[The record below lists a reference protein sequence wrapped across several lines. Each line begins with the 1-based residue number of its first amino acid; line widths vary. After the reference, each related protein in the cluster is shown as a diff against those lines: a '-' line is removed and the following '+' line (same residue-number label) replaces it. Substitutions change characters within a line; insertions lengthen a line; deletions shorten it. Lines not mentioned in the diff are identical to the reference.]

1 MERISKT
8 SWINMRRIAKIPSN
22 KVRIVEV
29 GLRDGLQNEK
39 GFVPTNVK
47 IELLKRLTNSGL
59 KSIEVGSYV
68 SPKWVPQMRDTDLI
82 CKYIKHQQLKNAYN
96 RTRYSCNALPSLTFD
111 NISYS
116 VLTPNLTGVHNA
128 ITRGGINEVAIF
140 AAATE
145 EFSKQNINC
154 TIDESIKRF
163 EPVVNYAL
171 TNNIRV
177 RGYISCVLGCPFE
190 GTVDPMQVAKL
201 TKQMLNMGC
210 YEVSLGDT
218 IGVGTVDTTTD
229 LLECL
234 IKKEKISPNV
244 LAAHFHDTYG
254 QALVNLNIALHYGI
268 RVIDSSVSGL
278 GGCPYAGPTASGNV
292 ATEDVVHMLHQ
303 LDLETG
309 VNINKIFDAA
319 KYIDDVLGRKTRS
332 TVLRKYK

>member
-1 MERISKT
+1 
-8 SWINMRRIAKIPSN
+8 MRKIAKTASN

-39 GFVPTNVK
+39 EIVPTNVK

-68 SPKWVPQMRDTDLI
+68 SPKWVPQMSDTDKI
-82 CKYIKHQQLKNAYN
+82 CNYLKLQQLKNDYN
-96 RTRYSCNALPSLTFD
+96 RLKTK

-128 ITRGGINEVAIF
+128 IMNGGINEVAIF
-140 AAATE
+140 GSATE
-145 EFSKQNINC
+145 EFSKKNINC
-154 TIDESIKRF
+154 TIDESMERF

-171 TNNIRV
+171 SNNIRV
-177 RGYISCVLGCPFE
+177 RGYVSCVLGCPFE

-201 TKQMLNMGC
+201 TKKMLNMGC

-234 IKKEKISPNV
+234 IEKENISPNV

-292 ATEDVVHMLHQ
+292 ATEDVVHMLNK
-303 LDLETG
+303 LDIETG
-309 VNINKIFDAA
+309 VNINKIFEAA
-319 KYIDDVLGRKTRS
+319 KYIDDVLGRKTRIK
-332 TVLRKYK
+332 VLRKDN

>member
-1 MERISKT
+1 MNRISKT
-8 SWINMRRIAKIPSN
+8 SWINMRKIAKTASN

-39 GFVPTNVK
+39 EIVPTNVK

-68 SPKWVPQMRDTDLI
+68 SPKWVPQMSDTDKI
-82 CKYIKHQQLKNAYN
+82 CNYIKQQQIKNDYN
-96 RTRYSCNALPSLTFD
+96 RLKYK

-128 ITRGGINEVAIF
+128 IMNGGINEVAIF
-140 AAATE
+140 GAATE
-145 EFSKQNINC
+145 EFSKKNINC
-154 TIDESIKRF
+154 TIDESMERF

-171 TNNIRV
+171 SNNIRV
-177 RGYISCVLGCPFE
+177 RGYVSCVLGCPFE

-201 TKQMLNMGC
+201 TKKMLNMGC

-234 IKKEKISPNV
+234 IEKEKIPPNV

-292 ATEDVVHMLHQ
+292 ATEDVVHMLNK
-303 LDLETG
+303 LDIETG
-309 VNINKIFDAA
+309 VNINKIFEAA
-319 KYIDDVLGRKTRS
+319 KYIDEVLGRETRS
-332 TVLRKYK
+332 KVLRVKR